1 MITNRYEKGDKYL
14 DLEKYTAVGMDEDG
28 FRVEDEC
35 WECRIYSKKD
45 TPSSGDFIEFGNELM
60 ARMFIEQNEWKEQVL

>member
-1 MITNRYEKGDKYL
+1 
-14 DLEKYTAVGMDEDG
+14 MDEDG
-28 FRVEDEC
+28 FEVIDEC

-45 TPSSGDFIEFGNELM
+45 TPSSGEFVEFGNELM